1 MRPRRSRKLLTTTA
15 GLIVLAGAWF
25 YLAPVQLGG
34 STSYVVTHGISME
47 PRFHTGDLAILRSQP
62 SYHVGE
68 IVAYHNYKL
77 HRTVLHRIIARDGSR
92 YVFKGD
98 NNNFVD
104 PEHPAASQLIGALWV
119 HIPRVGGV
127 LQSVRSPAL
136 IGLLLAVGRD
146 PAHGGGGRPP
156 RDGAGAHSGAP
167 GRAPGDRPVSAC
179 GPPRGPW
186 AACSPSGCSR

>member
-1 MRPRRSRKLLTTTA
+1 M
-15 GLIVLAGAWF
+15 
-25 YLAPVQLGG
+25 
-34 STSYVVTHGISME
+34 
-47 PRFHTGDLAILRSQP
+47 
-62 SYHVGE
+62 
-68 IVAYHNYKL
+68 
-77 HRTVLHRIIARDGSR
+77 LHRIIARDGSR

-136 IGLLLAVGRD
+136 IGLLLAVGVILLTGVAAARQ
-146 PAHGGGGRPP
+146 GR
-156 RDGAGAHSGAP
+156 RRRAQRRAGESA
-167 GRAPGDRPVSAC
+167 GRRPVSAC
-179 GPPRGPW
+179 GSPRGRR